1 MSAINDSGS
10 LFEVNV
16 PEFKLLRQCRRELKM
31 LKVCW
36 CHWLLCGRLW
46 LCVVMW
52 SCYPW
57 IRMIGHWLCVWSV
70 LIFSGLKLKN
80 LEPSMN
86 QA

>member
-36 CHWLLCGRLW
+36 CHWLLCGH
-46 LCVVMW
+46 VVM
-52 SCYPW
+52 C
-57 IRMIGHWLCVWSV
+57 GHVTHGHV
-70 LIFSGLKLKN
+70 TNGY
-80 LEPSMN
+80 E
-86 QA
+86 